1 MSSTVINNLLLH
13 NNHSYHELIETI
25 GYVIASSAAI
35 AIVSRSHVFHN
46 EAYTLLYTNKVLFI
60 RYDSL
65 KIMFMKFRQKLTI
78 ITNIVIGWLFDIGEH
93 E

>member
-1 MSSTVINNLLLH
+1 MLVSDIIQTTATVINNLLLH
-13 NNHSYHELIETI
+13 SNPYSYYELIETI

-78 ITNIVIGWLFDIGEH
+78 ITNIVIG
-93 E
+93 